1 MTNYRET
8 HTPINRRFYI
18 SKILDEV
25 KKTSFEL
32 DEKAYTNSYQKIR
45 EYQTLRSRLFGE
57 LQRNNTETDMGVA
70 LSFGENIFPLID
82 EMFLGLLNNPSNIW
96 QKSNSEAALSLS
108 TALGIF
114 KKTLPPDNNLS
125 LKTQINYLARISR
138 SKSEVETKTLLRKY
152 KKNEKKILS
161 REKNGPFIY
170 ITYDEQ
176 FIKGKEIVVPMVY
189 LLMPVGEDWLQ
200 QHNITNVDQNIH
212 FYYCLARAGD
222 AASWF
227 ESGFAL
233 DKAAVVMVNDLEEN
247 NETTIAFT
255 KKLLEESDIKYTD
268 EDVIS
273 HLSRFI
279 GWHELGHSRRY
290 VLKND
295 LEYEKKDFWTEFLA
309 DSYLTEKVIL
319 EILSTKDTDLK
330 KKILLHFIG
339 YLAIAIP
346 DEMNLDSLM
355 SNNDSDE
362 SRKRYNASKIRILK
376 LMNEAGIIS
385 LDKSEKITIQLN
397 DKNLNSLIK
406 RLAKYTAR
414 PLEKDPPFNDI
425 SKKIVQ
431 KMRIRMY

>member
-8 HTPINRRFYI
+8 HTPINKRFHI
-18 SKILDEV
+18 SKILGEV

-32 DEKAYTNSYQKIR
+32 DDKLYTNSYQKIR

-57 LQRNNTETDMGVA
+57 LQRNNIETDMGVA

-82 EMFLGLLNNPSNIW
+82 EMFLELLNNPSNIW
-96 QKSNSEAALSLS
+96 RESNSEAASSLS
-108 TALGIF
+108 IALGKF
-114 KKTLPPDNNLS
+114 KQKLPPDNNLS
-125 LKTQINYLARISR
+125 LKTQINYLARIAR

-152 KKNEKKILS
+152 KKNERKILS

-176 FIKGKEIVVPMVY
+176 FIKGKEIFIPMAY
-189 LLMPVGEDWLQ
+189 LLMPVGDDWLQ
-200 QHNITNVDQNIH
+200 QHNMTNVDQSAH

-255 KKLLEESDIKYTD
+255 KKLLEESYIKYTD
-268 EDVIS
+268 EDIIS
-273 HLSRFI
+273 HFSRFI

-290 VLKND
+290 VKKND
-295 LEYEKKDFWTEFLA
+295 SEYEKKDFWAEFLA

-319 EILSTKDTDLK
+319 EIISTKDIDLK
-330 KKILLHFIG
+330 KKMLLHFIG

-346 DEMNLDSLM
+346 DEMKLDDLL

-376 LMNEAGIIS
+376 LMNEAGIIN
-385 LDKSEKITIQLN
+385 LDRSEKITIQLN
-397 DKNLNSLIK
+397 DENLNGFIK
-406 RLAKYTAR
+406 RLTEYTTR
-414 PLEKDPPFNDI
+414 PLEKDPPYNDA
-425 SKKIVQ
+425 SKKLIE
-431 KMRIRMY
+431 KMRISMY